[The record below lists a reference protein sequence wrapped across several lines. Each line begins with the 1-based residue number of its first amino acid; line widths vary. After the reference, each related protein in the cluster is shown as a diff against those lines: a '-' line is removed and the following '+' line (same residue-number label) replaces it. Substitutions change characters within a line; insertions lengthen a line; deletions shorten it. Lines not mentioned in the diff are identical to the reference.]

1 MLFCY
6 FFQVKRVGMKCVLIL
21 EENRSK
27 FEDLDEV
34 VKFDLEVYFVKYY
47 KEVFDIVFFTGE
59 VQF

>member
-1 MLFCY
+1 
-6 FFQVKRVGMKCVLIL
+6 MKCVLIL

-47 KEVFDIVFFTGE
+47 KDVFDIVFFKEE